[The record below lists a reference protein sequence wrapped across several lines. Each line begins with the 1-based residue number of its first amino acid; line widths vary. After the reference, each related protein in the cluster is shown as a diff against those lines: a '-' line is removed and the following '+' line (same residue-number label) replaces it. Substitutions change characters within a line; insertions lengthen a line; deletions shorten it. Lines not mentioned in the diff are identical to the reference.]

1 MSSVEKHRA
10 LSKRS
15 QPMRTHKSSA
25 LPGPVILRQEE
36 SVESIPGKEDEL
48 WGEMKDDMKI
58 LIHSSSSGFVAGGK
72 R

>member
-1 MSSVEKHRA
+1 
-10 LSKRS
+10 
-15 QPMRTHKSSA
+15 MRTHKSSA